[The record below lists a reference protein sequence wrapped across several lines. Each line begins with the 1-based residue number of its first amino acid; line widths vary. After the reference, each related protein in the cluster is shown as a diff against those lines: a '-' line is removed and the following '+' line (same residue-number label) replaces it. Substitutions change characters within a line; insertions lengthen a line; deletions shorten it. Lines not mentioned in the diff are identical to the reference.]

1 MSSELKKR
9 IITSFFLIILLY
21 LMVNY
26 SYILIISLIA
36 ISIITW
42 IEFNSLILKII
53 KKNTFIDKFYKN
65 LFKVLSLIYL
75 ALLVFFILN
84 IESQNTHLKI
94 YLIYSILVSIMSD
107 IGGLIIGKTFKGRKL
122 TNISPKKTISGSIG
136 SFLFSLILVPIFL
149 NVFFQFDIF
158 YLILITLLISFT
170 SQLGD
175 IFISFLKRQANVKDT
190 SDLLPGHGG
199 FLDRID
205 GIIFALPMGLLLFNI
220 L

>member
-175 IFISFLKRQANVKDT
+175 IFISFLKRKANVKDT

>member
-9 IITSFFLIILLY
+9 IITSLFLIILFY
-21 LMVNY
+21 LMINY

-53 KKNTFIDKFYKN
+53 KKSTFIDKFYKN
-65 LFKVLSLIYL
+65 LFKLLSLIYL

-149 NVFFQFDIF
+149 NVLLQFDIF

-175 IFISFLKRQANVKDT
+175 IFISFLKRKANVKDT